1 MSPFFFYFYL
11 LIFYFLKWLSSKLLH
26 TAKQMAETTEQ

>member
-26 TAKQMAETTEQ
+26 SAEQMAETAEQ